1 MTEIVNGNK
10 LLEVLI
16 GNLFCLCFV
25 VCLLCPILF
34 WCPPM
39 EINEMRTL
47 SFTTMPVQFNSK
59 DRTTP
64 SYSTTILTF

>member
-16 GNLFCLCFV
+16 GDLFCLCFV

-34 WCPPM
+34 WYSPM
-39 EINEMRTL
+39 EINEMIITL
-47 SFTTMPVQFNSK
+47 LIYTFITEVIILHYY
-59 DRTTP
+59 DC
-64 SYSTTILTF
+64 TIQ